1 VANAYPASF
10 QYSSRT
16 VERTALDGKSLA
28 RQHSVEIRLAE
39 GYDDRCAC
47 SLVLIENDG
56 GQVRAMLVVA

>member
-1 VANAYPASF
+1 
-10 QYSSRT
+10 
-16 VERTALDGKSLA
+16 LDGKSLA